1 MLSSLRR
8 ARADVALMGTVLPA
22 AEHLAQADGIPEP
35 GAEHLLLAALDLPD
49 GYARRAFS
57 AVGCDVTTLPR
68 VLRQGHDEA
77 LRAIGLRADDE
88 AIGAAMPPPGDASG
102 PLRAQGS
109 LQVAFARAVSL
120 AKADGLPVSSGHLLL
135 AVIEPDHGTVV
146 RALTRLGIDRASL
159 TRETR
164 SLLGSS

>member
-22 AEHLAQADGIPEP
+22 AERLAHEDGIPEP
-35 GAEHLLLAALDLPD
+35 GAEHLLLAALALPD
-49 GYARRAFS
+49 GYARRAFGG
-57 AVGCDVTTLPR
+57 VGGDVVALPIA
-68 VLRQGHDEA
+68 LRHGHDEA
-77 LRAIGLRADDE
+77 LRTVGVQADDE
-88 AIGAAMPPPGDASG
+88 AIGPAMPPPGDASG
-102 PLRAQGS
+102 PLRTQGA

-135 AVIEPDHGTVV
+135 AVIEPDHGTVA

>member
-22 AEHLAQADGIPEP
+22 AERLAHEDGIPE
-35 GAEHLLLAALDLPD
+35 
-49 GYARRAFS
+49 
-57 AVGCDVTTLPR
+57 
-68 VLRQGHDEA
+68 
-77 LRAIGLRADDE
+77 
-88 AIGAAMPPPGDASG
+88 PGDASG
-102 PLRAQGS
+102 PLRTQGA

-135 AVIEPDHGTVV
+135 AVIEPDHGTVA